1 MRTFLVAFFIWTGVS
16 SLGAQDYGLYW
27 KYKDYDG
34 IALTVPSFAI
44 DIGSWFMGEKTERV
58 LLRKVNKVRVMYF
71 ENGENPVTERDLKRF
86 ERKAKRRHLEDLVLV
101 RHGKTHIRVMA
112 KESRNAIRKI
122 VVFVQSP
129 EEFAMVS
136 IKGRF
141 RWDDINRVIEKYG
154 KGTKKDG
161 KPLLPSTIKVPVSRI

>member
-1 MRTFLVAFFIWTGVS
+1 DF
-16 SLGAQDYGLYW
+16 
-27 KYKDYDG
+27 
-34 IALTVPSFAI
+34 
-44 DIGSWFMGEKTERV
+44 
-58 LLRKVNKVRVMYF
+58 
-71 ENGENPVTERDLKRF
+71 
-86 ERKAKRRHLEDLVLV
+86 VLV
-101 RHGKTHIRVMA
+101 GKGKTNIRVMA

-129 EEFAMVS
+129 EEFVMVS